1 MAGVEVGIKNLSK
14 SFGSSNIWSDVT
26 LTLPAGEVSVLLG
39 PSGTGKSVLLK
50 SIIGLLK
57 PEKGSIFIHDTDLV
71 RCSESKL
78 YEIRK
83 LFGVLFQDGALF
95 GSMNL
100 FDNIA
105 FPLREHTRKG
115 ESEIK
120 DIVMEKLDLVGLG
133 GAEDKLPGEISGG
146 MKKRA
151 GLARAL
157 VLDPEIILVDEPDSG
172 LDPVRTAYLNQ
183 LIVDLNAQLDATIL
197 IVTHHLGTARSLP
210 DNIGMLFRKNLVM
223 FGPREVLLTSEEPVV
238 QQFLQGRRIGPIGM
252 SEEKDSAQMEAEMEE
267 LKKKG
272 GSAESEESFIDP
284 QLEVSE
290 GVPERKAV
298 QRRKDR
304 VMQVLHT
311 LPPKAQTAIL
321 EQLTEADQERYGI
334 SRDQD
339 RTELIEVTRNNP
351 PEDADPFGY
360 QAMAEAEDNSLVEGG
375 SREGEGEGDQAGSGD
390 PDADAEARKAP
401 PAPPESDEPL
411 VGVPADED
419 AGGTVVLPQAGEHT
433 KEGDEDSDEAGSSA
447 DQQGQDQQDQDD
459 PPTEQFQAV
468 DESGQQQGQDQ
479 QGQQGQDQ
487 TTQQVA
493 TAGAAGAAGAAAG
506 RHRWREDPPQQ
517 PEQTGEQGVA
527 GLVPMAARPARDD
540 EQPTS
545 QQPTVQQQGAQQQ
558 AGQQQATQGQGG
570 QQAAPPNPGQDAAPD
585 PAGEAAADPPAEGG
599 PGSRE
604 QAPPA
609 GDGTGRGPSD
619 QQQGVPRGREDSD
632 EGVLGGLRR
641 MFRRGDS

>member
-1 MAGVEVGIKNLSK
+1 MGGVEVGIKNLSK

-95 GSMNL
+95 GSMNI

-105 FPLREHTRKG
+105 FPLREHTKKG

-183 LIVDLNAQLDATIL
+183 LIVDLNTQLDATIL

-210 DNIGMLFRKNLVM
+210 DNIGMLFRRNLVM

-238 QQFLQGRRIGPIGM
+238 QQFLQGRRVGPIGM

-267 LKKKG
+267 LKKQG

-284 QLEVSE
+284 QLMPTE
-290 GVPERKAV
+290 GLGERKAT

-304 VMQVLHT
+304 VMQILHT
-311 LPPKAQTAIL
+311 LPEKAQTAIL
-321 EQLTEADQERYGI
+321 ESLTEEDMQRYGI
-334 SRDQD
+334 SKDQD
-339 RTELIEVTRNNP
+339 RTELIEITRENP

-360 QAMAEAEDNSLVEGG
+360 QAMQESSSESMVEGSPAG
-375 SREGEGEGDQAGSGD
+375 EGEGEGDKAGSGD
-390 PDADAEARKAP
+390 PNADAEARRAP
-401 PAPPESDEPL
+401 PDPPESDEPL
-411 VGVPADED
+411 VGVPVDEY

-433 KEGDEDSDEAGSSA
+433 KSDEDKTGASGSDSDSDGDSE
-447 DQQGQDQQDQDD
+447 DQDTSDQDTEVHQRPEQDQDQDHDD
-459 PPTEQFQAV
+459 PTTEQI
-468 DESGQQQGQDQ
+468 
-479 QGQQGQDQ
+479 
-487 TTQQVA
+487 
-493 TAGAAGAAGAAAG
+493 
-506 RHRWREDPPQQ
+506 P
-517 PEQTGEQGVA
+517 VA
-527 GLVPMAARPARDD
+527 GEGDRGSSEQSQGERSSRGDERGGWASSNGSGSNGPDANGSGARGGTSSSSGSQRD
-540 EQPTS
+540 E
-545 QQPTVQQQGAQQQ
+545 
-558 AGQQQATQGQGG
+558 
-570 QQAAPPNPGQDAAPD
+570 
-585 PAGEAAADPPAEGG
+585 
-599 PGSRE
+599 
-604 QAPPA
+604 
-609 GDGTGRGPSD
+609 
-619 QQQGVPRGREDSD
+619 
-632 EGVLGGLRR
+632 GGLRR
-641 MFRRGDS
+641 LFRRSGS